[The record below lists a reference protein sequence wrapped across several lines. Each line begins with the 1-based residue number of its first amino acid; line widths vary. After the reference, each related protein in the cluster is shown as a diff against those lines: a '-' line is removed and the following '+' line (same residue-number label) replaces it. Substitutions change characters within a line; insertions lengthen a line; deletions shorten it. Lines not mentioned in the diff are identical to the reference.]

1 MLLRLL
7 LLTLF
12 NKITAFTI
20 SSTLINQTQQWLQER
35 HYLMREALR
44 CQRESIS
51 LSTKQFLS
59 EILCS
64 LLCTI
69 LPFLIDVGA
78 ARLVEERTL

>member
-12 NKITAFTI
+12 NKITAFSI
-20 SSTLINQTQQWLQER
+20 SSTLINQTQQWLQGR
-35 HYLMREALR
+35 HYLMLEALR

-51 LSTKQFLS
+51 PSAKQFLS

-64 LLCTI
+64 LLCAI
-69 LPFLIDVGA
+69 VLFLVG
-78 ARLVEERTL
+78 RGVGGERI